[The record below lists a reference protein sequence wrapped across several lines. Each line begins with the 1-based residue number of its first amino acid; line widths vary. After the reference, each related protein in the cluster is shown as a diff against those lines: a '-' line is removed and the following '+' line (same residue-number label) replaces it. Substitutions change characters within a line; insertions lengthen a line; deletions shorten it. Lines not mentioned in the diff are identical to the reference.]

1 MTPTFAYSILITR
14 ISLLLAVPARYTPA
28 PGPLNVLF
36 LLLEVLFPQK
46 AEWLYH
52 FLQVVLKHQ
61 VSGRPTLSISFKT
74 VVGTPKQTI
83 SISLPVLFFS
93 RTLSHFIY
101 DAYYICVYSLS
112 LSLLQS
118 ISSTRG
124 WDFHML
130 ILQHP
135 APASRL
141 CLQCL
146 ELCPAQNKCRVH
158 CY

>member
-1 MTPTFAYSILITR
+1 MTCKAQSICPSPGPYPQAFTSHFISDDSHFSYSILITR
-14 ISLLLAVPARYTPA
+14 VSLLLAVPARYTPA

-93 RTLSHFIY
+93 RTLCHISYTMHITY
-101 DAYYICVYSLS
+101 V
-112 LSLLQS
+112 S
-118 ISSTRG
+118 I
-124 WDFHML
+124 
-130 ILQHP
+130 
-135 APASRL
+135 L
-141 CLQCL
+141 CLFL
-146 ELCPAQNKCRVH
+146 SYRA
-158 CY
+158 